1 MKALALLSGGLDS
14 ILAAKVVQEAG
25 IEVEAIHFLIPFI
38 QTPDNPTG
46 EGEGTGKVANAA
58 KQLNIKLH
66 YYPCGEDYL
75 QMIQKPDHG
84 YGKRMNPCL
93 DCRIYTFKLAA
104 QKMAEIGAA
113 FLISGEVIDQR
124 PNSQRSDALDITS
137 RDAGLKGLVLRPL
150 SAQLLRPTIPEEQG
164 WIDRS
169 RLLGIKGRGRNEQIH
184 LAAKYGITHYPSPAG
199 GCLLT
204 NQEYSLKVKD
214 LLEHKINLTMDTI
227 QLLRIGRH
235 LRLSPEVKIIVG
247 KDHTEN
253 ETLKKLTATNHIL
266 LELADFAGPI
276 TMVIGT
282 PKEDMLRLAAAI
294 TAGYGS
300 QVPAGSEIKVN
311 VSGTVNT
318 ELFVKS
324 LSREAIRDYF
334 IYAV

>member
-14 ILAAKVVQEAG
+14 TLAVKVAQEAG
-25 IEVEAIHFLIPFI
+25 AEVEAINFPIPFL
-38 QTPDNPTG
+38 QSPDQNG
-46 EGEGTGKVANAA
+46 IGNAANAA

-66 YYPCGEDYL
+66 YHICGDDYL
-75 QMIQKPDHG
+75 QMIGNPAHG

-93 DCRIYTFKLAA
+93 DCRIYTFKVAA
-104 QKMAEIGAA
+104 QKMAEIGAS
-113 FLISGEVIDQR
+113 FLISGEVLDQR

-150 SAQLLRPTIPEEQG
+150 SAQLLRPTIPEEEG
-164 WIDRS
+164 WINRS
-169 RLLGIKGRGRNEQIH
+169 RLLGIKGRGRNDQIQ
-184 LAAKYGITHYPSPAG
+184 LAAKYGITNYPSPAG

-214 LLEHKINLTMDTI
+214 LLEHNINLTMNTI
-227 QLLRIGRH
+227 HLLRIGRH

-247 KDHTEN
+247 KDQPEN
-253 ETLKKLTATNHIL
+253 EALKKMAAPEHIL

-282 PKEDMLRLAAAI
+282 SEQDTLRLAAAI
-294 TAGYGS
+294 TAGFGS
-300 QVPAGSEIKVN
+300 QVPADSEIKVN
-311 VSGTVNT
+311 VSGAVNKA
-318 ELFVKS
+318 LYVKP
-324 LSREAIRDYF
+324 LSREAIRNYF